1 MKLSY
6 KFRNTNQLILILLV
20 NMLLISCG
28 TYQSAYNNDGI
39 YEGYSNTDTEKNVI
53 VVGEKAY
60 NNYNK
65 NYFTNELERLEDLE
79 EETIF
84 TDVDSYNSPDN
95 SYEEDD
101 LSYNTN
107 PSWGNNDNNDVVV
120 YINNNNNGS
129 YWNNL
134 DGITL
139 DGITLDGTIGDLII
153 GVIEIDGVGTMDVN
167 NGWGWNNGFNNW
179 GYNPFWYSYHNN
191 LAFGWGMYGGY
202 NNGFGNSYNNNRYTT
217 SNSRYGRRATYNNFY
232 SRDNIR
238 TRNSSTVSKKKS

>member
-1 MKLSY
+1 MRSMKLSY

-20 NMLLISCG
+20 NMLLLSCG

-39 YEGYSNTDTEKNVI
+39 YEGYSNTDIEKKVI

-107 PSWGNNDNNDVVV
+107 PSWGNNENNDVVV

-129 YWNNL
+129 YWNNF
-134 DGITL
+134 GWNNF
-139 DGITLDGTIGDLII
+139 GWNNRGFNNWGYRNRW
-153 GVIEIDGVGTMDVN
+153 GWNNGFN

-202 NNGFGNSYNNNRYTT
+202 NNGFGNSYNNNRY
-217 SNSRYGRRATYNNFY
+217 NSTIADMVEDLLIII
-232 SRDNIR
+232 SILEII
-238 TRNSSTVSKKKS
+238 

>member
-6 KFRNTNQLILILLV
+6 KFRNTNQFILICVVNLL
-20 NMLLISCG
+20 LSSCG
-28 TYQSAYNNDGI
+28 TYQSAYNNDGV
-39 YEGYSNTDTEKNVI
+39 YDSDTSTQTGQKVI
-53 VVGEKAY
+53 VLDQKGY
-60 NNYNK
+60 NNYNE
-65 NYFTNELERLEDLE
+65 NYFTNELERLEDLD

-129 YWNNL
+129 YWNNF
-134 DGITL
+134 GWNNF
-139 DGITLDGTIGDLII
+139 GWNNRGFNNWGYRNRW
-153 GVIEIDGVGTMDVN
+153 GWNNGMGWN

-179 GYNPFWYSYHNN
+179 GNNPFWYSYHNN
-191 LAFGWGMYGGY
+191 LAYGWGMYGGY
-202 NNGFGNSYNNNRYTT
+202 NNGFGNSYNNNRYN
-217 SNSRYGRRATYNNFY
+217 SNSRYGRRSTYNNFY

-238 TRNSSTVSKKKS
+238 TRNSSSSF